1 MIAFI
6 EEFPVNDI
14 INAPRSKYLISVE
27 LFDSVLVSDEKF
39 DAAQKTDILSRNKS
53 LIILVILC
61 SILVYGRFSPYT
73 KGITS
78 P

>member
-1 MIAFI
+1 MIAFV

-61 SILVYGRFSPYT
+61 SILV
-73 KGITS
+73 
-78 P
+78 